1 MEYEDRPYQSEC
13 LDALGASGAHRNL
26 LILPTGSGKTYIFS
40 RYSAQIPGRTLMIS
54 HRREIIHQTAKTV
67 EQVTG
72 IHPGIVMGKEN
83 EVAADTIV
91 ASIQTLS
98 RRSRLLQL
106 PEDVELIVID
116 EAHHIAADTYKRLLY
131 RYGLIDKFTCG
142 INNAKGITPVFS
154 EDRKLLG
161 VTATPNRT
169 DEIALDP
176 FFDAIPFRL
185 STLDLIP
192 EYLTDFS
199 CLSVNTGVD
208 LSGVRTRKGDLAE
221 GQLGEEM
228 LRQGLIAEL
237 PRVIADHLADR
248 DRILIFLPTVA
259 TCEQAASELCFAGIN
274 ARCVVGKTPRSE
286 RQRTLN
292 DFATGDVRVVVNC
305 MVLTEGFDCP
315 EIDALVIARPTKSGM
330 LIQQMVGRGLRKV
343 EGKTDCRII
352 DLAFTRR
359 QQDLISVAS
368 SGLFGG
374 FQELHFEAPEKSILE
389 LIALQNE
396 KAAYLQTLVNHLAA
410 VSEKK
415 REVERGESPATEEDI
430 RQITDASEEIH
441 LLPGTYI
448 PLNTVESV
456 VLLLDTAMLRDL
468 LGDKVSESEFWKQF
482 AHKFAGTS
490 TAMRDKIITT
500 AQASL
505 LAKLLNVPVEDLN
518 ILNRAGASALIGTLI
533 VMDPITD
540 KQYFYLSEVMGF
552 AETDIP
558 ATKQEAIELIGILK
572 TEEMRDSTSD
582 RGLRRYSGKHVSY
595 SRSSFIDTP
604 RQSEELI
611 ADWDGDDD
619 LPF

>member
-26 LILPTGSGKTYIFS
+26 LILPTGAGKTYIFS
-40 RYSAQIPGRTLMIS
+40 RYSARIPGRTLMIS

-83 EVAADTIV
+83 EVAADTII
-91 ASIQTLS
+91 ASIQSLA

-154 EDRKLLG
+154 EHRELLG

-199 CLSVNTGVD
+199 CLTVNTGVD
-208 LSGVRTRKGDLAE
+208 LSGVRTRKGDLVE

-237 PRVIADHLADR
+237 PRVIVDHLADR

-259 TCEQAASELCFAGIN
+259 TCEQAASELCFAGIE
-274 ARCVVGKTPRSE
+274 ARCVVGKTPIPE
-286 RQRTLN
+286 RQQTLK
-292 DFATGDVRVVVNC
+292 DFAAGDVRVVVNC

-330 LIQQMVGRGLRKV
+330 LIQQMVGRGLREV

-368 SGLFGG
+368 SGLFGA

-389 LIALQNE
+389 LIELQNQKE
-396 KAAYLQTLVNHLAA
+396 AYLQTLVNHLA
-410 VSEKK
+410 VIQQK
-415 REVERGESPATEEDI
+415 REREESAATAEDI
-430 RQITDASEEIH
+430 RQITDSSEEIH
-441 LLPGTYI
+441 LLAGTYI
-448 PLNTVESV
+448 PLNTVESI
-456 VLLLDTAMLRDL
+456 VLLLDTAVLRDL
-468 LGDKVSESEFWKQF
+468 LGDKVSESDFWKRF
-482 AHKFAGTS
+482 AHKFADTS
-490 TAMRDKIITT
+490 TTMRDKTITT
-500 AQASL
+500 PQANL
-505 LAKLLNVPVEDLN
+505 LAKPLNVPVEDLEV
-518 ILNRAGASALIGTLI
+518 LNRAGASALIGTLI
-533 VMDPITD
+533 AMEPITY
-540 KQYFYLSEVMGF
+540 KQHYYLSEVMGF

-558 ATKQEAIELIGILK
+558 ATKQEAIELIGKLK
-572 TEEMRDSTSD
+572 SG
-582 RGLRRYSGKHVSY
+582 RGVEWR
-595 SRSSFIDTP
+595 IT
-604 RQSEELI
+604 Q
-611 ADWDGDDD
+611 
-619 LPF
+619 

>member
-1 MEYEDRPYQSEC
+1 MAYEDRPYQSEC
-13 LDALGASGAHRNL
+13 LEALDASGAHRNL
-26 LILPTGSGKTYIFS
+26 LILPTGAGKTYIFS

-72 IHPGIVMGKEN
+72 IQPGIVMGKEN
-83 EVAADTIV
+83 EIAADTII
-91 ASIQTLS
+91 ASIQSLA

-106 PEDVELIVID
+106 PEDVDLIVID
-116 EAHHIAADTYKRLLY
+116 EAHHIAANTYKRLLY
-131 RYGLIDKFTCG
+131 RYGVIDKFTCG

-154 EDRKLLG
+154 EDRELLG

-176 FFDAIPFRL
+176 FFDEIPFRL

-199 CLSVNTGVD
+199 CLTVNTGVD
-208 LSGVRTRKGDLAE
+208 LSGIRTRKGDLVE

-237 PRVIADHLADR
+237 PCVITDHLADR

-259 TCEQAASELCFAGIN
+259 TCEQAAGELCFAGIN

-286 RQRTLN
+286 RQQTLN
-292 DFATGDVRVVVNC
+292 DFAAGDVRVVVNC
-305 MVLTEGFDCP
+305 LVLTEGFDCP

-330 LIQQMVGRGLRKV
+330 LIQQMVGRGLRKA
-343 EGKTDCRII
+343 ERKMDCKII
-352 DLAFTRR
+352 DLSFKRR

-368 SGLFGG
+368 SGLFGA
-374 FQELHFEAPEKSILE
+374 FQELHFEAPGKSILE

-396 KAAYLQTLVNHLAA
+396 KEAYLQTLVNHLA
-410 VSEKK
+410 VIQQK
-415 REVERGESPATEEDI
+415 REREESAATGEDI
-430 RQITDASEEIH
+430 RQITDASEKI
-441 LLPGTYI
+441 LLPAGAYI
-448 PLNTVESV
+448 PLNTVESI

-468 LGDKVSESEFWKQF
+468 LGERVSASDFWRIF
-482 AHKFAGTS
+482 AYKFDDTS
-490 TAMRDKIITT
+490 PTMREKTVTT
-500 AQASL
+500 AQATL
-505 LAKLLNVPVEDLN
+505 LAKLLNVPVEDLD

-533 VMDPITD
+533 AMEPITD
-540 KQYFYLSEVMGF
+540 KQYYYLSEVMGF
-552 AETDIP
+552 GETDIP

-572 TEEMRDSTSD
+572 TEEMGHSTSHG
-582 RGLRRYSGKHVSY
+582 GLRRYSGKHVSY
-595 SRSSFIDTP
+595 SRSAFIDTP
-604 RQSEELI
+604 RESEELI

>member
-1 MEYEDRPYQSEC
+1 MAYEDRPYQSEC
-13 LDALGASGAHRNL
+13 IEALGASGAHRNL
-26 LILPTGSGKTYIFS
+26 LILPTGAGKTYIFS

-54 HRREIIHQTAKTV
+54 HRREIIHQTATTV

-83 EVAADTIV
+83 EIAADTIV
-91 ASIQTLS
+91 ASIQSLS

-154 EDRKLLG
+154 EHRKLLG

-199 CLSVNTGVD
+199 CLTVNTGVD
-208 LSGVRTRKGDLAE
+208 LSGVRTRQGDLVE

-259 TCEQAASELCFAGIN
+259 VCEQAASELCFAGIN

-286 RQRTLN
+286 RQQTLN
-292 DFATGDVRVVVNC
+292 DFAAGDVRVVVNC
-305 MVLTEGFDCP
+305 MVLIEGFDCP
-315 EIDALVIARPTKSGM
+315 DIDALVIARPTKSAM
-330 LIQQMVGRGLRKV
+330 LIQQMVGRGLRKA
-343 EGKTDCRII
+343 EGKSDCKII
-352 DLAFTRR
+352 DLSFTRR
-359 QQDLISVAS
+359 QQDLISIAS
-368 SGLFGG
+368 SGLFGA

-389 LIALQNE
+389 LIELQNE
-396 KAAYLQTLVNHLAA
+396 KEAYLERLVNKLAA
-410 VSEKK
+410 VVEKK
-415 REVERGESPATEEDI
+415 REREESAATGEDI

-468 LGDKVSESEFWKQF
+468 LGDKVSESEFWKRF

-490 TAMRDKIITT
+490 TAMRDKPITP
-500 AQASL
+500 AQVSL
-505 LAKLLNVPVEDLN
+505 LAKLLNVPVEDLE
-518 ILNRAGASALIGTLI
+518 ILNRAGASVLIGTLI
-533 VMDPITD
+533 AMEPITD
-540 KQYFYLSEVMGF
+540 KQYYYLSEVMGF
-552 AETDIP
+552 AETDLP

-572 TEEMRDSTSD
+572 TEEMRHSTSD
-582 RGLRRYSGKHVSY
+582 RGLTRYSDKHVSY
-595 SRSSFIDTP
+595 SRSTFIETP

>member
-1 MEYEDRPYQSEC
+1 MEYEDRPYQREC
-13 LDALGASGAHRNL
+13 LDALGASRSHRNL
-26 LILPTGSGKTYIFS
+26 LILPTGAGKTYIFS
-40 RYSAQIPGRTLMIS
+40 RYSAQVPGRTLMIS

-67 EQVTG
+67 EHITG

-106 PEDVELIVID
+106 PEDVDLIVID
-116 EAHHIAADTYKRLLY
+116 EAHHIAANTYKRLLY

-154 EDRKLLG
+154 EDRELLG

-199 CLSVNTGVD
+199 CLTVNTGVD
-208 LSGVRTRKGDLAE
+208 LSGVRTRKGDLVE

-237 PRVIADHLADR
+237 PRVIDDYLADR
-248 DRILIFLPTVA
+248 DRILIFLPTVEV
-259 TCEQAASELCFAGIN
+259 CEEAVSELCVAGIN
-274 ARCVVGKTPRSE
+274 ARCVVGKMPRSE
-286 RQRTLN
+286 RQQTLN
-292 DFATGDVRVVVNC
+292 DFAAGDVRVVVNC

-315 EIDALVIARPTKSGM
+315 EIDALVIARPTKSAM
-330 LIQQMVGRGLRKV
+330 LIQQMVGRGLRKA
-343 EGKTDCRII
+343 ERKTDCKII
-352 DLAFTRR
+352 DLSFRRR

-368 SGLFGG
+368 SGLFGA

-396 KAAYLQTLVNHLAA
+396 KEAYLETLVNNLAA
-410 VSEKK
+410 VVEKK
-415 REVERGESPATEEDI
+415 RETERGESAATEEEI
-430 RQITDASEEIH
+430 REMTDATEEIH
-441 LLPGTYI
+441 LPDWAFI
-448 PLNTVESV
+448 PLNTVELV

-468 LGDKVSESEFWKQF
+468 LGERVSESDFWKRF
-482 AHKFAGTS
+482 ASKFSDTS
-490 TAMRDKIITT
+490 PTMRDKPITT
-500 AQASL
+500 AQVSL
-505 LAKLLNVPVEDLN
+505 LAKLLNVSVEDLE

-533 VMDPITD
+533 AMEPITD
-540 KQYFYLSEVMGF
+540 KQHYYLSEVMGF
-552 AETDIP
+552 GETDIP

-572 TEEMRDSTSD
+572 TEEMRKSTSD
-582 RGLRRYSGKHVSY
+582 RGLTRYSGKHVSY
-595 SRSSFIDTP
+595 S
-604 RQSEELI
+604 
-611 ADWDGDDD
+611 
-619 LPF
+619 

>member
-1 MEYEDRPYQSEC
+1 MEYQDRPYQSEC

-26 LILPTGSGKTYIFS
+26 LILPTGAGKTYIFS
-40 RYSAQIPGRTLMIS
+40 RYRDQIPGRTLMIS
-54 HRREIIHQTAKTV
+54 HRREIIHQTVKTV

-72 IHPGIVMGKEN
+72 IPPGIVMGKEN
-83 EVAADTIV
+83 EIAADTII
-91 ASIQTLS
+91 ASIQSLA

-106 PEDVELIVID
+106 PEDVDLIVID

-142 INNAKGITPVFS
+142 INNAKGLTPVFS
-154 EDRKLLG
+154 EHRELLG

-192 EYLTDFS
+192 EYLTDFR
-199 CLSVNTGVD
+199 CLTVNTGVD
-208 LSGVRTRKGDLAE
+208 LSGVRTRKGDLVE

-237 PRVIADHLADR
+237 PLVIADHLADR

-259 TCEQAASELCFAGIN
+259 TCQQAASELCFAGID

-286 RQRTLN
+286 RQQTLK
-292 DFATGDVRVVVNC
+292 DFAAGDVRVVVNC

-330 LIQQMVGRGLRKV
+330 LIQQMVGRGLRKA
-343 EGKTDCRII
+343 EGKTDCKII

-368 SGLFGG
+368 SGLFGA

-389 LIALQNE
+389 LIELQNE
-396 KAAYLQTLVNHLAA
+396 KEAYLQTLVNDLA
-410 VSEKK
+410 VIRQK
-415 REVERGESPATEEDI
+415 RAREGSAATAEEIRLITNSTEEI
-430 RQITDASEEIH
+430 R
-441 LLPGTYI
+441 LPAGTYI
-448 PLNTVESV
+448 PLNTVESI
-456 VLLLDTAMLRDL
+456 VLLLDTAVLRDL
-468 LGDKVSESEFWKQF
+468 LGDKVSESDFWKRF
-482 AHKFAGTS
+482 AYKFADTS
-490 TAMRDKIITT
+490 TAMRDKTITT
-500 AQASL
+500 AQANL
-505 LAKLLNVPVEDLN
+505 LAKFLNVPVEDLE
-518 ILNRAGASALIGTLI
+518 ILNRAGASALISTLI
-533 VMDPITD
+533 AMEPITY
-540 KQYFYLSEVMGF
+540 KQHYYLSEVMGF

-558 ATKQEAIELIGILK
+558 DTKQEAIVLIGKLK
-572 TEEMRDSTSD
+572 SR
-582 RGLRRYSGKHVSY
+582 RGVEYC
-595 SRSSFIDTP
+595 IT
-604 RQSEELI
+604 Q
-611 ADWDGDDD
+611 
-619 LPF
+619 

>member
-1 MEYEDRPYQSEC
+1 MEYEDRPYQREC
-13 LDALGASGAHRNL
+13 LDALGESAVHRNL
-26 LILPTGSGKTYIFS
+26 LVLPTGAGKTYIFS

-67 EQVTG
+67 KQVTG

-83 EVAADTIV
+83 EIAADTII
-91 ASIQTLS
+91 ASIQSLA

-106 PEDVELIVID
+106 PADVKLVVID
-116 EAHHIAADTYKRLLY
+116 EAHHIAADSYKRLLY

-142 INNAKGITPVFS
+142 LNNAKGITPVFS

-185 STLDLIP
+185 STLDLVP
-192 EYLTDFS
+192 KYLTDFS
-199 CLSVNTGVD
+199 CLTVNTGVD
-208 LSGVRTRKGDLAE
+208 LSGVRTRNGDLVD

-259 TCEQAASELCFAGIN
+259 TCEQAVSELCFAGID
-274 ARCVVGKTPRSE
+274 ARCIVGKTPKSE
-286 RQRTLN
+286 RQRTLK
-292 DFATGDVRVVVNC
+292 DFAAGEVQVVVNC
-305 MVLTEGFDCP
+305 LVLTEGFDCP
-315 EIDALVIARPTKSGM
+315 EIDALVIARPTRSGM
-330 LIQQMVGRGLRKV
+330 LIQQMIGRGLRPAA
-343 EGKTDCRII
+343 GKSDCKII
-352 DLAFTRR
+352 DLSFTRR
-359 QQDLISVAS
+359 QQDLISVAT
-368 SGLFGG
+368 SGLFGA

-396 KAAYLQTLVNHLAA
+396 KEIHLRTLVNHLAA
-410 VSEKK
+410 VVEQK
-415 REVERGESPATEEDI
+415 RETERGESPATEEDI
-430 RQITDASEEIH
+430 RQITNASEDIH

-456 VLLLDTAMLRDL
+456 FLLLDTAMLRDL
-468 LGDKVSESEFWKQF
+468 LGDKVSASDFWRIF
-482 AHKFAGTS
+482 AYKFSDTS
-490 TAMRDKIITT
+490 TAMRDKPITT
-500 AQASL
+500 PQAGF
-505 LAKLLNVPVEDLN
+505 LAKFLNAPVEDLD

-533 VMDPITD
+533 AMEPITD

-552 AETDIP
+552 VETDIP

-572 TEEMRDSTSD
+572 TEEMRHSTSD
-582 RGLRRYSGKHVSY
+582 RGLTRYSDKHVSY
-595 SRSSFIDTP
+595 SRSAFIDTP
-604 RQSEELI
+604 RESEEPI

>member
-1 MEYEDRPYQSEC
+1 MEYEDRPYQSES

-26 LILPTGSGKTYIFS
+26 LILPTGAGKTYIFS
-40 RYSAQIPGRTLMIS
+40 RYSARIPGRTLMIS

-83 EVAADTIV
+83 EVAADTII
-91 ASIQTLS
+91 ASIQSLA

-106 PEDVELIVID
+106 PEDVDLIVID

-154 EDRKLLG
+154 EHRELLG

-199 CLSVNTGVD
+199 CLTVNTGVD
-208 LSGVRTRKGDLAE
+208 LSGVRTRKGDLVE
-221 GQLGEEM
+221 GQLGEEI

-259 TCEQAASELCFAGIN
+259 TCEQAASELCFAGID

-286 RQRTLN
+286 RQQTLK
-292 DFATGDVRVVVNC
+292 DFAAGDVRVVVNC

-315 EIDALVIARPTKSGM
+315 EIDALVIARPTKSRM
-330 LIQQMVGRGLRKV
+330 LIQQMVGRGLRKA
-343 EGKTDCRII
+343 EGKTDCKII

-368 SGLFGG
+368 SGLFGA

-389 LIALQNE
+389 LIELQNE
-396 KAAYLQTLVNHLAA
+396 KEAYLQTLVNHLA
-410 VSEKK
+410 VIKQK
-415 REVERGESPATEEDI
+415 REREGSAATAEEIRLITNATEEI
-430 RQITDASEEIH
+430 R
-441 LLPGTYI
+441 LPAGTYI
-448 PLNTVESV
+448 PLNTVESI
-456 VLLLDTAMLRDL
+456 VLLLDTAVLRDL
-468 LGDKVSESEFWKQF
+468 LGDKVSEIDFWKRF
-482 AHKFAGTS
+482 AYKFADTS
-490 TAMRDKIITT
+490 TAMRDKTITT
-500 AQASL
+500 AQANL
-505 LAKLLNVPVEDLN
+505 LAKFLNVPVEDLE
-518 ILNRAGASALIGTLI
+518 ILNRVGASALISTLI
-533 VMDPITD
+533 AMEPITY
-540 KQYFYLSEVMGF
+540 KQHYYLSEVMGF

-558 ATKQEAIELIGILK
+558 ATKQEAIELIGKLK
-572 TEEMRDSTSD
+572 SG
-582 RGLRRYSGKHVSY
+582 RGVEWR
-595 SRSSFIDTP
+595 IT
-604 RQSEELI
+604 Q
-611 ADWDGDDD
+611 
-619 LPF
+619 

>member
-1 MEYEDRPYQSEC
+1 MAYEDRPYQSEC
-13 LDALGASGAHRNL
+13 LDALSASAVHRNL
-26 LILPTGSGKTYIFS
+26 LVLPTGAGKTYIFS
-40 RYSAQIPGRTLMIS
+40 RYRAQVPGRTLMIS

-83 EVAADTIV
+83 EIAADTIV
-91 ASIQTLS
+91 ASIQSLA

-131 RYGLIDKFTCG
+131 RYGLIDKLTCG

-154 EDRKLLG
+154 EDRELLG

-199 CLSVNTGVD
+199 CL
-208 LSGVRTRKGDLAE
+208 
-221 GQLGEEM
+221 
-228 LRQGLIAEL
+228 
-237 PRVIADHLADR
+237 
-248 DRILIFLPTVA
+248 
-259 TCEQAASELCFAGIN
+259 
-274 ARCVVGKTPRSE
+274 
-286 RQRTLN
+286 
-292 DFATGDVRVVVNC
+292 
-305 MVLTEGFDCP
+305 
-315 EIDALVIARPTKSGM
+315 
-330 LIQQMVGRGLRKV
+330 
-343 EGKTDCRII
+343 
-352 DLAFTRR
+352 RR

-448 PLNTVESV
+448 PLNTVELV
-456 VLLLDTAMLRDL
+456 VLLLDTAMLRNL
-468 LGDKVSESEFWKQF
+468 LGDKVSESEFWKRF

-490 TAMRDKIITT
+490 TAMRDKLITT
-500 AQASL
+500 AQTSL
-505 LAKLLNVPVEDLN
+505 LAKLLNVPVEDLD

-533 VMDPITD
+533 AMEPITD

-552 AETDIP
+552 GETDIP
-558 ATKQEAIELIGILK
+558 TTKQEAIELIGILK
-572 TEEMRDSTSD
+572 TEEMRHGTSD
-582 RGLRRYSGKHVSY
+582 RGLTRYSGKDVSY
-595 SRSSFIDTP
+595 NRSAFIATP

>member
-1 MEYEDRPYQSEC
+1 MEYEDRPYQREC

-26 LILPTGSGKTYIFS
+26 IILPTGAGKTYIFS
-40 RYSAQIPGRTLMIS
+40 RYSARIPGRTLMIS

-67 EQVTG
+67 EHITG

-83 EVAADTIV
+83 KVAADTII
-91 ASIQTLS
+91 ASIQSLS

-106 PEDVELIVID
+106 PEDVDLIVID
-116 EAHHIAADTYKRLLY
+116 EAHHIAANTYKRLLY

-154 EDRKLLG
+154 EHRELLG

-176 FFDAIPFRL
+176 FFDEIPFRL

-199 CLSVNTGVD
+199 CLTVNTGVD
-208 LSGVRTRKGDLAE
+208 LSGVRTRKGDLVE

-237 PRVIADHLADR
+237 PRVIDDYLADR
-248 DRILIFLPTVA
+248 DRILIFLPTVEV
-259 TCEQAASELCFAGIN
+259 CEEAVSELCVAGIN

-286 RQRTLN
+286 RQQTLN
-292 DFATGDVRVVVNC
+292 DFAAGDVRVVVNC
-305 MVLTEGFDCP
+305 LVLTEGFDCP
-315 EIDALVIARPTKSGM
+315 EIDALVIARPTKSAM
-330 LIQQMVGRGLRKV
+330 LIQQMVGRGLRKA
-343 EGKTDCRII
+343 ERKTDCKII
-352 DLAFTRR
+352 DLAFRRR

-368 SGLFGG
+368 SGLFGA

-396 KAAYLQTLVNHLAA
+396 KEAYLETLVNHLA
-410 VSEKK
+410 VIQQK
-415 REVERGESPATEEDI
+415 REREKSAATGEDI

-448 PLNTVESV
+448 PLNTVESI

-468 LGDKVSESEFWKQF
+468 LGERVSESDFWKRF
-482 AHKFAGTS
+482 ASKFSDTS
-490 TAMRDKIITT
+490 PTMRDKPITT
-500 AQASL
+500 AQVSL
-505 LAKLLNVPVEDLN
+505 LAKLLNVPVEDLE

-533 VMDPITD
+533 AMEPITD
-540 KQYFYLSEVMGF
+540 KQYYYLSEVMGF

-558 ATKQEAIELIGILK
+558 ATKQEAIELIRILK
-572 TEEMRDSTSD
+572 TEEMRNSRSH

-595 SRSSFIDTP
+595 SRSASIETP

>member
-13 LDALGASGAHRNL
+13 LEALGASGAHRNL
-26 LILPTGSGKTYIFS
+26 LILPTGAGKTYIFS
-40 RYSAQIPGRTLMIS
+40 RYRAQVPGRTLMIS
-54 HRREIIHQTAKTV
+54 HRREIIHQTVKTV

-72 IHPGIVMGKEN
+72 IPPGIVMGKEN
-83 EVAADTIV
+83 ETTADTIV
-91 ASIQTLS
+91 ASIQSLA

-106 PEDVELIVID
+106 PEDVDLIVID

-131 RYGLIDKFTCG
+131 RYGVIDKFTCG
-142 INNAKGITPVFS
+142 VNNAKGITPVFS
-154 EDRKLLG
+154 EHRELLG

-199 CLSVNTGVD
+199 CLTVNTGVD
-208 LSGVRTRKGDLAE
+208 LSGVRTRQGDLVE

-237 PRVIADHLADR
+237 PRVIADHLSDR

-259 TCEQAASELCFAGIN
+259 TCEQAASELFFAGIN

-286 RQRTLN
+286 RQQTLK
-292 DFATGDVRVVVNC
+292 DFAASAVRVVVNC

-315 EIDALVIARPTKSGM
+315 DIDALVIARPTKSAM
-330 LIQQMVGRGLRKV
+330 LIQQMVGRGLRKA
-343 EGKTDCRII
+343 ERKSDCKII
-352 DLAFTRR
+352 DLAFTRH

-368 SGLFGG
+368 SGLFGA

-389 LIALQNE
+389 LIELQNE
-396 KAAYLQTLVNHLAA
+396 KEAYLERLVNNLAA
-410 VSEKK
+410 VVEKK
-415 REVERGESPATEEDI
+415 RETESGESAATEEEI
-430 RQITDASEEIH
+430 REMTDATEEIH
-441 LLPGTYI
+441 LPDWAFI
-448 PLNTVESV
+448 SLNTVESI

-468 LGDKVSESEFWKQF
+468 LGERVSASDFWRIF
-482 AHKFAGTS
+482 AYKFDDTS
-490 TAMRDKIITT
+490 PTMREKTVTT

-505 LAKLLNVPVEDLN
+505 LVKLLNVPVEDLD

-533 VMDPITD
+533 AMEPITD

-572 TEEMRDSTSD
+572 TEEMRNSTSD
-582 RGLRRYSGKHVSY
+582 RGLRRYSGKDVSY
-595 SRSSFIDTP
+595 SRSAFIDTP
-604 RQSEELI
+604 RQSKELI

>member
-1 MEYEDRPYQSEC
+1 MEYENRPYQSEC
-13 LDALGASGAHRNL
+13 LDALGESAVHRNL
-26 LILPTGSGKTYIFS
+26 LVLPTGAGKTYIFS
-40 RYSAQIPGRTLMIS
+40 RYRARIPGRTLMIS

-72 IHPGIVMGKEN
+72 IQPGIVMGEEN
-83 EVAADTIV
+83 EIAADTII
-91 ASIQTLS
+91 ASIQSLA

-116 EAHHIAADTYKRLLY
+116 EAHHIAANTYKRLLY
-131 RYGLIDKFTCG
+131 RYGLIDKLTCG
-142 INNAKGITPVFS
+142 LNNAKGITPVFS
-154 EDRKLLG
+154 EDRELLG

-176 FFDAIPFRL
+176 FFDAIPFRV

-199 CLSVNTGVD
+199 CLTVNTGVD
-208 LSGVRTRKGDLAE
+208 LSGVRTRQGDLVE

-237 PRVIADHLADR
+237 PRVITDHLADR

-274 ARCVVGKTPRSE
+274 ARSVVGKTPRSE
-286 RQRTLN
+286 RQQTLN
-292 DFATGDVRVVVNC
+292 DFAAGDVRVVVNC
-305 MVLTEGFDCP
+305 LVLTEGFDCP

-330 LIQQMVGRGLRKV
+330 LIQQMVGRGLRKA
-343 EGKTDCRII
+343 EGKSNCKII
-352 DLAFTRR
+352 DLAFRRR

-368 SGLFGG
+368 SGLFGA
-374 FQELHFEAPEKSILE
+374 FQDLHFEAPEKSILE

-396 KAAYLQTLVNHLAA
+396 KETHLRTLVNHLAA
-410 VSEKK
+410 ISEQK
-415 REVERGESPATEEDI
+415 RETERGESAATEEEI
-430 RQITDASEEIH
+430 RQITDAREEIH

-448 PLNTVESV
+448 PLNTAESI

-468 LGDKVSESEFWKQF
+468 LGDKVSASDFWRIF
-482 AHKFAGTS
+482 AYKFDDTS
-490 TAMRDKIITT
+490 PMMREKTVTT
-500 AQASL
+500 AQASR
-505 LAKLLNVPVEDLN
+505 LAKFLNVPVEDLE

-533 VMDPITD
+533 AMEPITD
-540 KQYFYLSEVMGF
+540 RQYYYLSEVMGF
-552 AETDIP
+552 GETDIP

-572 TEEMRDSTSD
+572 TEEMRKSTSD
-582 RGLRRYSGKHVSY
+582 RDSTRYSGKHVSY
-595 SRSSFIDTP
+595 SRSAFIATP
-604 RQSEELI
+604 RQSEERI

>member
-13 LDALGASGAHRNL
+13 LEALGASDAHRNL
-26 LILPTGSGKTYIFS
+26 LILPTGAGKTYIFS
-40 RYSAQIPGRTLMIS
+40 RYRARIPGRTLMIS
-54 HRREIIHQTAKTV
+54 HRREIIHQTVRTV

-72 IHPGIVMGKEN
+72 IPPGIVMGKEN
-83 EVAADTIV
+83 EITADTII
-91 ASIQTLS
+91 ASIQSLA

-106 PEDVELIVID
+106 PEDVDLIVID

-154 EDRKLLG
+154 EHRELLG

-176 FFDAIPFRL
+176 FFDAIPFRI

-199 CLSVNTGVD
+199 CLTVNTGVD
-208 LSGVRTRKGDLAE
+208 LSGVRTRKGDLVE

-286 RQRTLN
+286 RQQTLN
-292 DFATGDVRVVVNC
+292 DFAAGDVRVVVNC
-305 MVLTEGFDCP
+305 LVLTEGFDCP

-330 LIQQMVGRGLRKV
+330 LIQQMVGRGLRKA
-343 EGKTDCRII
+343 EGKSDCKII
-352 DLAFTRR
+352 DLSFTRR
-359 QQDLISVAS
+359 QQDLISVVS
-368 SGLFGG
+368 SGLFGA

-396 KAAYLQTLVNHLAA
+396 KEAYLQMLVNNLAA
-410 VSEKK
+410 VVEKK
-415 REVERGESPATEEDI
+415 RETERGESAATEEEI
-430 RQITDASEEIH
+430 REMTDATEEIH
-441 LLPGTYI
+441 LPDWAFI
-448 PLNTVESV
+448 SLNTVESI

-468 LGDKVSESEFWKQF
+468 LGERVSASDFWRIF
-482 AHKFAGTS
+482 AYKFDDTS
-490 TAMRDKIITT
+490 PTMREKTVTT

-505 LAKLLNVPVEDLN
+505 LAKLLNVPVEDLD

-533 VMDPITD
+533 AMEPITD

-552 AETDIP
+552 GETDIP

-572 TEEMRDSTSD
+572 TEEMRHSTSD
-582 RGLRRYSGKHVSY
+582 RGLTRYSGKDVSY
-595 SRSSFIDTP
+595 SRSAFIDTP

>member
-1 MEYEDRPYQSEC
+1 MEYEDRPYQREC

-26 LILPTGSGKTYIFS
+26 IILPTGAGKTYIFS
-40 RYSAQIPGRTLMIS
+40 RYSARIPGRTLMIS

-67 EQVTG
+67 EHITG

-83 EVAADTIV
+83 KVAADTII
-91 ASIQTLS
+91 ASIQSLS

-106 PEDVELIVID
+106 PEDVDLIVID
-116 EAHHIAADTYKRLLY
+116 EAHHIAANTYKRLLY

-154 EDRKLLG
+154 EHRELLG

-176 FFDAIPFRL
+176 FFDEIPFRL

-199 CLSVNTGVD
+199 CLTVNTGVD
-208 LSGVRTRKGDLAE
+208 LSGVRTRKGDLVE

-237 PRVIADHLADR
+237 PRVIDDYLADR
-248 DRILIFLPTVA
+248 DRILIFLPTVEV
-259 TCEQAASELCFAGIN
+259 CEEAVSELCVAGIN

-286 RQRTLN
+286 RQQTLN
-292 DFATGDVRVVVNC
+292 DFAAGDVRVVVNC
-305 MVLTEGFDCP
+305 LVLTEGFDCP
-315 EIDALVIARPTKSGM
+315 EIDALVIARPTKSAM
-330 LIQQMVGRGLRKV
+330 LIQQMVGRGLRKA
-343 EGKTDCRII
+343 ERKTDCKII
-352 DLAFTRR
+352 DLAFRRR

-368 SGLFGG
+368 SGLFGA

-396 KAAYLQTLVNHLAA
+396 KEAYLETLVNHLA
-410 VSEKK
+410 VIQQK
-415 REVERGESPATEEDI
+415 REREKSAATGEEI

-448 PLNTVESV
+448 PLNTVESI

-468 LGDKVSESEFWKQF
+468 LGERVSESNFWKRF
-482 AHKFAGTS
+482 ASKFSDTS
-490 TAMRDKIITT
+490 PTMRDKPITT
-500 AQASL
+500 AQVSL
-505 LAKLLNVPVEDLN
+505 LAKLLNVPVEDLE

-533 VMDPITD
+533 AMEPITD
-540 KQYFYLSEVMGF
+540 KQYYYLSEVMGF

-558 ATKQEAIELIGILK
+558 ATKQEAIELIRILK
-572 TEEMRDSTSD
+572 TEEMRNSRSH

-595 SRSSFIDTP
+595 SRSASIETP

>member
-26 LILPTGSGKTYIFS
+26 LILPTGAGKTYIFS
-40 RYSAQIPGRTLMIS
+40 RYSARIPGRTLMIS

-83 EVAADTIV
+83 EIAADTII
-91 ASIQTLS
+91 ASIQSLA

-154 EDRKLLG
+154 EHRELLG

-176 FFDAIPFRL
+176 FFDAIPFCL

-199 CLSVNTGVD
+199 CLTVNTGVD
-208 LSGVRTRKGDLAE
+208 LSGVRTRKGDLVE

-237 PRVIADHLADR
+237 PRVIVDHLADR

-259 TCEQAASELCFAGIN
+259 TCEQAASELCFAGIE
-274 ARCVVGKTPRSE
+274 ARCVVGKTPIPE
-286 RQRTLN
+286 RQQTLK
-292 DFATGDVRVVVNC
+292 DFAAGDVRVVVNC

-330 LIQQMVGRGLRKV
+330 LIQQMVGRGLREV

-368 SGLFGG
+368 SGLFGA

-389 LIALQNE
+389 LIELQNQKE
-396 KAAYLQTLVNHLAA
+396 AYLQTLVNHLA
-410 VSEKK
+410 VIQQK
-415 REVERGESPATEEDI
+415 REREECAATAEDI
-430 RQITDASEEIH
+430 RQITDSSEEIH
-441 LLPGTYI
+441 LPAGTYI
-448 PLNTVESV
+448 PLNTVESI
-456 VLLLDTAMLRDL
+456 VLLLDTAVLRDL
-468 LGDKVSESEFWKQF
+468 LGDKVSESDFWKRF

-490 TAMRDKIITT
+490 TTMRDKTITT
-500 AQASL
+500 AQANL
-505 LAKLLNVPVEDLN
+505 LAKPLNVPVEDLEV
-518 ILNRAGASALIGTLI
+518 LNRAGASALIGTLI
-533 VMDPITD
+533 AMEPITY
-540 KQYFYLSEVMGF
+540 KQHYYLSKVMGF

-558 ATKQEAIELIGILK
+558 ATKQEAIELIGKLK
-572 TEEMRDSTSD
+572 SG
-582 RGLRRYSGKHVSY
+582 RGVEWR
-595 SRSSFIDTP
+595 IT
-604 RQSEELI
+604 Q
-611 ADWDGDDD
+611 
-619 LPF
+619 

>member
-1 MEYEDRPYQSEC
+1 MEYENRPYQSEC
-13 LDALGASGAHRNL
+13 LDVLGESTVHRNL
-26 LILPTGSGKTYIFS
+26 LVLPTGAGKTYIFS
-40 RYSAQIPGRTLMIS
+40 RYRARIPGRTLMIS
-54 HRREIIHQTAKTV
+54 HRREILHQTAKTV

-72 IHPGIVMGKEN
+72 IQPGIVMGKEN
-83 EVAADTIV
+83 EIAADTII
-91 ASIQTLS
+91 ASIQSLA

-116 EAHHIAADTYKRLLY
+116 EAHHIAANTYKRLLY

-142 INNAKGITPVFS
+142 LNNAKGITPVFS
-154 EDRKLLG
+154 EDRELLG

-199 CLSVNTGVD
+199 CLTVNTGVD
-208 LSGVRTRKGDLAE
+208 LSGVRTRKGDLVE
-221 GQLGEEM
+221 GQLGVEM
-228 LRQGLIAEL
+228 LRQGLIEEL

-248 DRILIFLPTVA
+248 NRILIFLPTVA

-286 RQRTLN
+286 RQQTLN
-292 DFATGDVRVVVNC
+292 DFAAGDVRVVVNC
-305 MVLTEGFDCP
+305 LVLTEGFDCP

-330 LIQQMVGRGLRKV
+330 LIQQMVGRGLRKA
-343 EGKTDCRII
+343 EGKSDCKII
-352 DLAFTRR
+352 DLSFRRR

-368 SGLFGG
+368 SGLFGT
-374 FQELHFEAPEKSILE
+374 FQDLHFEAPEKSILE

-396 KAAYLQTLVNHLAA
+396 KEAYLQTLVNHLAA

-448 PLNTVESV
+448 PLNTVESI

-468 LGDKVSESEFWKQF
+468 LGERVSASDFWRIF
-482 AHKFAGTS
+482 AYKFDDTFPK
-490 TAMRDKIITT
+490 MREKTVTT

-505 LAKLLNVPVEDLN
+505 LAKFLNVPVEDLE

-533 VMDPITD
+533 AMEPITD

-572 TEEMRDSTSD
+572 TAEIRDSTSD
-582 RGLRRYSGKHVSY
+582 RGLRRYSG
-595 SRSSFIDTP
+595 SRSAFIATSQ
-604 RQSEELI
+604 QSEELI
-611 ADWDGDDD
+611 ADWEGDDD

>member
-13 LDALGASGAHRNL
+13 LDALGESAVHRNL
-26 LILPTGSGKTYIFS
+26 LVLPTGAGKTYIFS

-83 EVAADTIV
+83 EIAADTII
-91 ASIQTLS
+91 ASIQSLA

-154 EDRKLLG
+154 EHQKLLG

-169 DEIALDP
+169 DKIALDP

-199 CLSVNTGVD
+199 CLTVNTGVD
-208 LSGVRTRKGDLAE
+208 LSGIRTRNGDLVE

-237 PRVIADHLADR
+237 PRVIAEHLADR

-259 TCEQAASELCFAGIN
+259 TCEQAVSELCFAGIN
-274 ARCVVGKTPRSE
+274 ARCVVGKTPKSE
-286 RQRTLN
+286 RQQTLK
-292 DFATGDVRVVVNC
+292 DFATGAVRVVVNC
-305 MVLTEGFDCP
+305 LVLTEGFDCP

-343 EGKTDCRII
+343 EGKTDCKII
-352 DLAFTRR
+352 DLAFRRR
-359 QQDLISVAS
+359 QKDLISVAS

-374 FQELHFEAPEKSILE
+374 FQELHFQAPEKSILE
-389 LIALQNE
+389 LIELQKKKE
-396 KAAYLQTLVNHLAA
+396 PYLQTLVNNLAA
-410 VSEKK
+410 VVEKK
-415 REVERGESPATEEDI
+415 RETERGESAATEEEI
-430 RQITDASEEIH
+430 QEMTDATEEIH
-441 LLPGTYI
+441 LPDWAFI
-448 PLNTVESV
+448 SLNTVESIS
-456 VLLLDTAMLRDL
+456 LLLDTAMLREV
-468 LGDKVSESEFWKQF
+468 LGDKVSASDFWNRF
-482 AHKFAGTS
+482 ARKFADTPEV
-490 TAMRDKIITT
+490 MREKTITIP
-500 AQASL
+500 QANFLADL
-505 LAKLLNVPVEDLN
+505 LWVPVGDLE
-518 ILNRAGASALIGTLI
+518 ILNRASASALIGTLI
-533 VMDPITD
+533 DMEPITEKQYYYLSKVMDISD
-540 KQYFYLSEVMGF
+540 KN
-552 AETDIP
+552 IP
-558 ATKQEAIELIGILK
+558 STKREASELIGKIK
-572 TEEMRDSTSD
+572 NYEAAYIRGHGKMPPIYRPSMDS
-582 RGLRRYSGKHVSY
+582 
-595 SRSSFIDTP
+595 P
-604 RQSEELI
+604 RQSEDLT
-611 ADWDGDDD
+611 ADWDGNDD

>member
-1 MEYEDRPYQSEC
+1 MAYEDRPYQSEC
-13 LDALGASGAHRNL
+13 LDALGESAVHRNL
-26 LILPTGSGKTYIFS
+26 LVLPTGAGKTYIFS
-40 RYSAQIPGRTLMIS
+40 RYRAQVPGRTLMIS
-54 HRREIIHQTAKTV
+54 HRREIIHQTVKTV

-72 IHPGIVMGKEN
+72 IPPGIVMGKEN
-83 EVAADTIV
+83 EITADTIV
-91 ASIQTLS
+91 ASIQSLS

-106 PEDVELIVID
+106 PEDVDLIVID

-131 RYGLIDKFTCG
+131 RYGLIDKLTCG
-142 INNAKGITPVFS
+142 LNNAKGITPVFS
-154 EDRKLLG
+154 EHRELLG

-176 FFDAIPFRL
+176 FFDAIPFRI

-199 CLSVNTGVD
+199 CLTVNTGVD
-208 LSGVRTRKGDLAE
+208 LSGVRTRKGDLVE

-237 PRVIADHLADR
+237 PRVIADQLADR

-259 TCEQAASELCFAGIN
+259 TCEEAASELCFAGIN

-286 RQRTLN
+286 RQQTLK
-292 DFATGDVRVVVNC
+292 DFAAGAVRVVVNC
-305 MVLTEGFDCP
+305 LVLTEGFDCP
-315 EIDALVIARPTKSGM
+315 GIDALVIARPTKSAM
-330 LIQQMVGRGLRKV
+330 LVQQMVGRGLRKA
-343 EGKTDCRII
+343 ERKSDCKII
-352 DLAFTRR
+352 DLSFRRR
-359 QQDLISVAS
+359 QQDLVSVAS
-368 SGLFGG
+368 SGLFGA

-396 KAAYLQTLVNHLAA
+396 KAAYLETLVNNLAA
-410 VSEKK
+410 VVEKK
-415 REVERGESPATEEDI
+415 REAEGGESAATEEEI
-430 RQITDASEEIH
+430 REMTDATEEIH
-441 LLPGTYI
+441 LPDGAFI
-448 PLNTVESV
+448 SLNTVESI

-468 LGDKVSESEFWKQF
+468 LGERVSARDFWRIF
-482 AHKFAGTS
+482 AYKFDATS
-490 TAMRDKIITT
+490 PTMRDKPITI

-505 LAKLLNVPVEDLN
+505 LAKLLNVPVEDLE
-518 ILNRAGASALIGTLI
+518 ILNRASASALIGTLI
-533 VMDPITD
+533 AMEPITD

-552 AETDIP
+552 TETDIP
-558 ATKQEAIELIGILK
+558 ATKQEAIELIRILK
-572 TEEMRDSTSD
+572 TEEMRHSTSE
-582 RGLRRYSGKHVSY
+582 RGLRRYSGKDVSY
-595 SRSSFIDTP
+595 SRSAFIETP

>member
-26 LILPTGSGKTYIFS
+26 LILPTGAGKTYIFS
-40 RYSAQIPGRTLMIS
+40 RYSARIPGRTLMIS

-83 EVAADTIV
+83 EIAADTII
-91 ASIQTLS
+91 ASIQSLA

-154 EDRKLLG
+154 EHRELLG

-176 FFDAIPFRL
+176 FFDAIPFCL

-199 CLSVNTGVD
+199 CLTVNTGVD
-208 LSGVRTRKGDLAE
+208 LSGVRTRKGDLVE

-237 PRVIADHLADR
+237 PRVIVDHLADR

-259 TCEQAASELCFAGIN
+259 TCEQAASELCFAGIE
-274 ARCVVGKTPRSE
+274 ARCVVGKTPIPE
-286 RQRTLN
+286 RQQTLK
-292 DFATGDVRVVVNC
+292 DFAAGDVRVVVNC

-330 LIQQMVGRGLRKV
+330 LIQQMVGRGLREV

-368 SGLFGG
+368 SGLFGA

-389 LIALQNE
+389 LIELQNQKE
-396 KAAYLQTLVNHLAA
+396 AYLQTLVNHLA
-410 VSEKK
+410 VIQQK
-415 REVERGESPATEEDI
+415 REREESAATAEDI
-430 RQITDASEEIH
+430 RQITDSSEEIH
-441 LLPGTYI
+441 LPAGTYI
-448 PLNTVESV
+448 PLNTVESI
-456 VLLLDTAMLRDL
+456 VLLLDTAVLRDL
-468 LGDKVSESEFWKQF
+468 LGDKVSESDFWKRF

-490 TAMRDKIITT
+490 TMIRDKTITT
-500 AQASL
+500 PQANL
-505 LAKLLNVPVEDLN
+505 LAKPLNVPVEDLEV
-518 ILNRAGASALIGTLI
+518 LNRAGASALIGTLI
-533 VMDPITD
+533 AMEPITY
-540 KQYFYLSEVMGF
+540 KQHYYLSKVMGF

-558 ATKQEAIELIGILK
+558 ATKQEAIELIGKLK
-572 TEEMRDSTSD
+572 SG
-582 RGLRRYSGKHVSY
+582 RGVEWR
-595 SRSSFIDTP
+595 IT
-604 RQSEELI
+604 Q
-611 ADWDGDDD
+611 
-619 LPF
+619 

>member
-1 MEYEDRPYQSEC
+1 MAYEDRLYQSEC
-13 LDALGASGAHRNL
+13 LDALGESSVHRNL
-26 LILPTGSGKTYIFS
+26 LVLPTGAGKTYIFS
-40 RYSAQIPGRTLMIS
+40 RYRAQVPGRTLMIS

-67 EQVTG
+67 EEVTG
-72 IHPGIVMGKEN
+72 IQPGIVMGKEN
-83 EVAADTIV
+83 EIAADTII
-91 ASIQTLS
+91 ASIQSLS

-106 PEDVELIVID
+106 PDDVDLIVID

-131 RYGLIDKFTCG
+131 RYGLIDKLTCG
-142 INNAKGITPVFS
+142 LNNAKGITPVFS
-154 EDRKLLG
+154 EDRELLG

-176 FFDAIPFRL
+176 FFDAIPFRI

-199 CLSVNTGVD
+199 CLTVNTGVD
-208 LSGVRTRKGDLAE
+208 LSGVRTRKGDLVE

-259 TCEQAASELCFAGIN
+259 TCEQAADELCFAGIN

-286 RQRTLN
+286 RQETLK
-292 DFATGDVRVVVNC
+292 DFAAGDVRVVVNC
-305 MVLTEGFDCP
+305 LVLTEGFDCP
-315 EIDALVIARPTKSGM
+315 DIDALVIARPTKSGM
-330 LIQQMVGRGLRKV
+330 LIQQMVGRGLRKA
-343 EGKTDCRII
+343 EGKADCKII
-352 DLAFTRR
+352 DLSFTRR

-368 SGLFGG
+368 SGLFGA

-396 KAAYLQTLVNHLAA
+396 KAVYIERLVNNLAA
-410 VSEKK
+410 VVEKK
-415 REVERGESPATEEDI
+415 RETERGESAATEEEI
-430 RQITDASEEIH
+430 REMTDATEEIH

-448 PLNTVESV
+448 PLNTVESI
-456 VLLLDTAMLRDL
+456 VLLLVLDTAMLRDL
-468 LGDKVSESEFWKQF
+468 LGERVSASDFWRIF
-482 AHKFAGTS
+482 AYKFDDTS
-490 TAMRDKIITT
+490 PTMREKTVST

-505 LAKLLNVPVEDLN
+505 LAKLLNVPVEGLE

-533 VMDPITD
+533 AMEPITD

-552 AETDIP
+552 GETDIP

-572 TEEMRDSTSD
+572 TEEIRHSISE
-582 RGLRRYSGKHVSY
+582 RGLRRYSGKHVS
-595 SRSSFIDTP
+595 
-604 RQSEELI
+604 
-611 ADWDGDDD
+611 
-619 LPF
+619 

>member
-13 LDALGASGAHRNL
+13 LDALGVSAVHRNL
-26 LILPTGSGKTYIFS
+26 LVLPTGAGKTYIFS
-40 RYSAQIPGRTLMIS
+40 RYRTQIPGRTLMIS
-54 HRREIIHQTAKTV
+54 HRREIIHQTATTV
-67 EQVTG
+67 EHITG

-91 ASIQTLS
+91 ASIQSLA

-106 PEDVELIVID
+106 PEDVDLIVID
-116 EAHHIAADTYKRLLY
+116 EAHHIAANTYKRLLY

-154 EDRKLLG
+154 EDRELLG

-199 CLSVNTGVD
+199 CLTVNTGVD
-208 LSGVRTRKGDLAE
+208 LSGVRTRKGDLVE

-237 PRVIADHLADR
+237 PRVIDDYLADR

-259 TCEQAASELCFAGIN
+259 TCEQAVSELCFAGIE

-286 RQRTLN
+286 RQQTLK
-292 DFATGDVRVVVNC
+292 DFAGGDVRVVVNC

-315 EIDALVIARPTKSGM
+315 EIDALVIARPTKSAM
-330 LIQQMVGRGLRKV
+330 LIQQMVGRGLRKA
-343 EGKTDCRII
+343 EGKLDCKII
-352 DLAFTRR
+352 DLSFTRR

-368 SGLFGG
+368 SGLFGA

-396 KAAYLQTLVNHLAA
+396 KEVYLERLVNNLAA
-410 VSEKK
+410 VVEKK
-415 REVERGESPATEEDI
+415 RETERGESAVTEEEI
-430 RQITDASEEIH
+430 REMTDATEEIH
-441 LLPGTYI
+441 LPDWAFI
-448 PLNTVESV
+448 SLNTVESI

-468 LGDKVSESEFWKQF
+468 LGDKVSASDFWKRF
-482 AHKFAGTS
+482 ASKFSDTS
-490 TAMRDKIITT
+490 PTMRDKPITT
-500 AQASL
+500 AQVSL
-505 LAKLLNVPVEDLN
+505 LAKLLNVPIEDLN

-533 VMDPITD
+533 AMEPITD
-540 KQYFYLSEVMGF
+540 KQHFYLSEVMGF
-552 AETDIP
+552 GETDIP

-572 TEEMRDSTSD
+572 TEEMRHSTSD
-582 RGLRRYSGKHVSY
+582 RGLTRYSGKHVSY
-595 SRSSFIDTP
+595 S
-604 RQSEELI
+604 
-611 ADWDGDDD
+611 
-619 LPF
+619 